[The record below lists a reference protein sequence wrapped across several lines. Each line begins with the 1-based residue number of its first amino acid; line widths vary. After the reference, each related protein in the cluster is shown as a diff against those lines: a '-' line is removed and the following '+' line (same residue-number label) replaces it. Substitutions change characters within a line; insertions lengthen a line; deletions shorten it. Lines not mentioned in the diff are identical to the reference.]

1 MVITPQFITIITKFQ
16 IKAFSQNQ
24 AHEPLTKIK
33 HTIKTVRTS
42 NYKKLLK
49 TLLA

>member
-1 MVITPQFITIITKFQ
+1 MVITPQFITIITKIQ

-42 NYKKLLK
+42 DYKRTLK
-49 TLLA
+49 DS